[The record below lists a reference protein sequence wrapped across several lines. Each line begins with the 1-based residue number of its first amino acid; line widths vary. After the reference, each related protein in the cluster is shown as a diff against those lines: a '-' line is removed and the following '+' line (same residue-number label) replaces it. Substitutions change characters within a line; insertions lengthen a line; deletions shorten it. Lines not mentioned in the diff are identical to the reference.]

1 MRKFIKFIAAAC
13 AAAIFTGSVS
23 AVSFASGTGT
33 KSVAIAAQEGTKSVK
48 ITTEETI
55 PFDGVVIYAVYEGQ
69 TLSSVEAKT
78 FKDISSEKEG
88 EVQFDKDYTKT
99 NSKLFV
105 WSSLSEMIPYNVTV
119 TPEKVQI
126 NTVAKV
132 EISGDKTAP
141 ATLNATVSAINDS
154 GFEDTSAFIYEWKKG
169 EEILSET
176 GSILEDAAEG
186 NYTVTAT
193 YTGTGNYE
201 GSITITA
208 PYVVSPEGDTRAD
221 ITGDDTVSVS
231 INASSQTAPSNLTA
245 QISAGETALAV
256 NDFTYVW
263 SRNGSPISGGENGTL
278 ENVQAG
284 EYTVVATVKPDNA
297 SYKGSTAASQAVTV
311 KAVYTVTWSVEGDTT
326 QETYVEG
333 EMPSYSGTPSK
344 DQTNTDTYEFT
355 GWTPEITAVT
365 GDITYTAQF
374 SASKRSYNVTYNTNG
389 GTIAN
394 ETNYTSYT
402 CGTALTLPIPT
413 RNGYT
418 FGGWYEESDFN
429 GTPVK
434 TIDAEAYGDK
444 EYFAKWNSNEPDKF
458 TITWKNDDGST
469 IKTTQVSSGV
479 MPVFDGNNPTKADTA
494 QYTYTFAGWTPEVIA
509 ATADAEYTATFT
521 PTTRS
526 YKITWV
532 VAGKENKE
540 EDVEYGVTPE
550 YGEMPTREATAEYTY
565 TFKEWSPEI
574 AAVTGTQ
581 TYTATWNE
589 VKNKYTV
596 TWKDGNNT
604 LKTEQI
610 AYGETPEYSG
620 DAPTKEGYSYTWT
633 PEITE
638 VTGNAT
644 YTTNWTINKYTVTN
658 NSATDDDGTK
668 HGTITLN
675 GLDGDGKAEYNSTIK
690 VTPSAAEGYELKK
703 ITVNGA
709 DITKPVNGVWQ
720 FTIPAS
726 DVAVTATFE
735 KAVKS
740 ITVEGASRVQKG
752 KTSNYT
758 AKVTAVD
765 DTDVTAVYASDIEWS
780 VDEASTG
787 AGTTIENG
795 TLAVNSAQTSEITVT
810 AKVGEV
816 SDTATVTPT
825 TQRPDALKIVS
836 AEDITNHL
844 SNNAVAANAIDG
856 DTATNYNAITQDPS
870 ENPTGRTQT
879 YMTVDLGAVKKVS
892 NVQIWFYAGNAR
904 KYNFDIRVS
913 KDGIYWEKINTF
925 ESSGTTANGFET
937 FDFGKTVSV
946 RYVRYVGHGAY
957 ANANS
962 TFIQY
967 NAIQEFE
974 VYGSDT
980 ATDAA
985 ELLTSSDTQITASAY
1000 LNADQAP
1007 SKAVDG
1013 DKTTQWNAMMTNT
1026 EPNTLTIDLLAKQ
1039 SVSAV
1044 ELLFYQPWIRSHK
1057 FKIEVSADGYE
1068 WITVANY
1075 VENGVGYTV
1084 GEAYDD
1090 GERITFTAQTAR
1102 YIRFVGYGSTLNN
1115 GTQNTYNPV
1124 REFRV
1129 YGTGPKSLTL
1139 TASAENEHG
1148 GTTASYAVDGII
1160 GKLEDTT
1167 TDSRW
1172 SAMMITDTRPE
1183 NKITFDLGEEKK
1195 ISAVAISFYLG
1206 NARSYNFDI
1215 EVSSKGDTWTKVLEN
1230 KDSGAKVD
1238 KEYEAFEFEETT
1250 ARYVRYI
1257 GRGATELS
1265 GGVHNNYSSFWEFR
1279 VYGYDN
1285 E

>member
-99 NSKLFV
+99 NCKLF
-105 WSSLSEMIPYNVTV
+105 
-119 TPEKVQI
+119 
-126 NTVAKV
+126 VAKV

-201 GSITITA
+201 GSITIAA

-735 KAVKS
+735 RMKKS
-740 ITVEGASRVQKG
+740 SFHACLA
-752 KTSNYT
+752 TSKDN
-758 AKVTAVD
+758 
-765 DTDVTAVYASDIEWS
+765 
-780 VDEASTG
+780 
-787 AGTTIENG
+787 
-795 TLAVNSAQTSEITVT
+795 ITVT

-946 RYVRYVGHGAY
+946 RYVRYVGRGAY

-1044 ELLFYQPWIRSHK
+1044 ELLFYQPWIRSYK

-1084 GEAYDD
+1084 GEAYDE

-1265 GGVHNNYSSFWEFR
+1265 GGAHNNYSSFWEFR